1 VERHELLKHLHRLL
15 RPRSYFEIGVN
26 RGASLELS
34 RAPSVAVDPF
44 FKVIRELRCDVHLVR
59 ATSDEFFARKH
70 PLAHL
75 DEPVVDLA
83 FIDGMHLSEYAF
95 RDFINTERFTHAG
108 TVLVIDDMLPRDVP
122 EAARD
127 RAGAGLLGAA
137 WTGDVYK
144 VNDTLRTLRPD
155 LVCIEVDTEPTGTV
169 VVFLPDPTSQ
179 VLHEAYDDVVQQY
192 VTPDPQDVPREVL
205 ERTRAWAPE
214 KVVEAPV
221 WKAIRQARGLPD
233 GEARQKI
240 RAALERSGL
249 LDSPVSARG

>member
-1 VERHELLKHLHRLL
+1 MERHELLKHLHRLL
-15 RPRSYFEIGVN
+15 HPRSYFEIGVN
-26 RGASLELS
+26 TGASLELS
-34 RAPSVAVDPF
+34 RARSVAVDPF
-44 FKVIRELRCDVHLVR
+44 FKVVRELRCDVHLVR

-108 TVLVIDDMLPRDVP
+108 TVLVIDDMLPRNVP

-127 RAGAGLLGAA
+127 RAGAGRLGAA
-137 WTGDVYK
+137 WAGDVYK
-144 VNDTLRTLRPD
+144 VTDTLRSLRPD
-155 LVCIEVDTEPTGTV
+155 LVCVEVDTEPTGTV
-169 VVFLPDPTSQ
+169 VVFLPDPTSD
-179 VLHEAYDDVVQQY
+179 VLHEAYDDVVQRY

-205 ERTRAWAPE
+205 ERTRAVPPDRM
-214 KVVEAPV
+214 VNAPV
-221 WKAIRQARGLPD
+221 WTAIRAARGLPD
-233 GEARQKI
+233 SKARPMV

-249 LDSPVSARG
+249 VSARA

>member
-1 VERHELLKHLHRLL
+1 MERHELLKHLHSLL
-15 RPRSYFEIGVN
+15 KPRSYFEIGVN

-34 RAPSVAVDPF
+34 RSRSVAVDPF
-44 FKVIRELRCDVHLVR
+44 FKVVRELRCDVHLVR

-108 TVLVIDDMLPRDVP
+108 TVLVIDDMLPRNVP

-144 VNDTLRTLRPD
+144 VTDTLRTLRPD
-155 LVCIEVDTEPTGTV
+155 LVCLEVDTEPTGTV
-169 VVFLPDPTSQ
+169 MVFLPDPTSE
-179 VLHEAYDDVVQQY
+179 VLHDAYDDVVQRY
-192 VTPDPQDVPREVL
+192 VSPDPQDVPREVL
-205 ERTRAWAPE
+205 ERSRAVPPE
-214 KVVEAPV
+214 TVVDAPV
-221 WKAIRQARGLPD
+221 WKTIREARGLPD
-233 GEARQKI
+233 SEARPLV
-240 RAALERSGL
+240 RAALERSGM
-249 LDSPVSARG
+249 VSATA